1 MESFFNCSRGPLLTA
16 TCLKGY
22 LVFQICIIMFFSRLS
37 RLFVYFNR
45 VNWKTVNS
53 LFHHECPYI
62 LQKERWFLWLYTA
75 SLNPFSLFLLQ
86 FITVIGGSSSSSH
99 QNEAKVTGWTD
110 CWVSRDKVGS
120 FSSWF
125 LFFYFHSPK
134 SEWLCFT
141 FPSSKSTLIELF
153 VCFTQ
158 FVLTCMSHNMMAI
171 SPAIFLCREIHH
183 FCVLLGYGADG
194 ISPYL
199 VFETVV
205 NQRQQGIQ

>member
-1 MESFFNCSRGPLLTA
+1 MSVHTFCRKKDGSYDYIQHHL
-16 TCLKGY
+16 
-22 LVFQICIIMFFSRLS
+22 I
-37 RLFVYFNR
+37 
-45 VNWKTVNS
+45 
-53 LFHHECPYI
+53 LFHCFYCS
-62 LQKERWFLWLYTA
+62 
-75 SLNPFSLFLLQ
+75 SLLSLGAVHHHLIRMKQ
-86 FITVIGGSSSSSH
+86 RS
-99 QNEAKVTGWTD
+99 Q
-110 CWVSRDKVGS
+110 VGLIVES
-120 FSSWF
+120 AEIRSGLFPHVF

-134 SEWLCFT
+134 TEWLCFT

>member
-1 MESFFNCSRGPLLTA
+1 
-16 TCLKGY
+16 
-22 LVFQICIIMFFSRLS
+22 MFF
-37 RLFVYFNR
+37 
-45 VNWKTVNS
+45 
-53 LFHHECPYI
+53 I
-62 LQKERWFLWLYTA
+62 
-75 SLNPFSLFLLQ
+75 
-86 FITVIGGSSSSSH
+86 
-99 QNEAKVTGWTD
+99 
-110 CWVSRDKVGS
+110 
-120 FSSWF
+120 F
-125 LFFYFHSPK
+125 LFSQSKNRMTLLY
-134 SEWLCFT
+134 L
-141 FPSSKSTLIELF
+141 PSSKSTLIELF